1 MAIPFT
7 DQDKWKSFQY
17 IEEHKDIIENKK
29 TDINSN
35 QKKSKMWD
43 VIADKFNS
51 SAEKTRKKPN

>member
-7 DQDKWKSFQY
+7 DQDKWKLLQY

-43 VIADKFNS
+43 VIAEKFNS
-51 SAEKTRKKPN
+51 SAEKTRKKSN